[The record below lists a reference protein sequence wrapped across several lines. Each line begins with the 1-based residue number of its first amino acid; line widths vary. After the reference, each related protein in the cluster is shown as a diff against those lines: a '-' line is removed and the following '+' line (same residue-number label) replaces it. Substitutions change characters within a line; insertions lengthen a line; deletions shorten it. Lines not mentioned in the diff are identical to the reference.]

1 MLSGTKLFKLPA
13 HTSGDD
19 PDDRPEVS
27 LMAAADDLL
36 RHNNE
41 LLKELVVE
49 VKKIL
54 KEMQTMN
61 EITQRRLPY
70 RWIPGSE
77 GKNHKQTNNK

>member
-1 MLSGTKLFKLPA
+1 MLSGTQLFIRPA
-13 HTSGDD
+13 HTSGLDLD
-19 PDDRPEVS
+19 GQSGVPFVTE
-27 LMAAADDLL
+27 ADDLL

-54 KEMQTMN
+54 REMQTMN

-70 RWIPGSE
+70 RWIPGNE
-77 GKNHKQTNNK
+77 GKNHKHTNNK

>member
-1 MLSGTKLFKLPA
+1 
-13 HTSGDD
+13 
-19 PDDRPEVS
+19 
-27 LMAAADDLL
+27 MAETEDLL

-70 RWIPGSE
+70 RWIPSSE

>member
-1 MLSGTKLFKLPA
+1 
-13 HTSGDD
+13 
-19 PDDRPEVS
+19 
-27 LMAAADDLL
+27 MAETEDLL

-77 GKNHKQTNNK
+77 GKNNKQTNNK